1 MNDTILAELWKI
13 KDGMAKA
20 CGYDVRTLFE
30 RLKAVQQVQP
40 DRVVNLQAR
49 KSEPVQYATQVT
61 ETAAQYPK

>member
-1 MNDTILAELWKI
+1 
-13 KDGMAKA
+13 MAKA

-40 DRVVNLQAR
+40 DRIVNLQTR
-49 KSEPVQYATQVT
+49 KSEPVQYATQVA